1 MYMLWV
7 IAVFSALAGAYALFD
22 SESIAAMPSATG
34 RIMAAS
40 MSAYRH
46 AVVEYALANPTFTG
60 EVPESALVG
69 NALLTTDASDALWRN
84 YVIPNTD
91 AAGSLVVIYST
102 QTSAENEIVDMQQ
115 LAQGSALAGVASAG
129 NVVSPGNPHVPLPS
143 ALSSVIPDGEP
154 VWMAQAYD

>member
-1 MYMLWV
+1 MFMLWV

-22 SESIAAMPSATG
+22 SESVAAVPSATG

-46 AVVEYALANPTFTG
+46 AVVEYAQANPTFTG
-60 EVPESALVG
+60 EVPESTLVS
-69 NALLTTDASDALWRN
+69 NALLVTDASDALWQN
-84 YVIPNTD
+84 YVIPNST

-102 QTSAENEIVDMQQ
+102 SVSAENEIVDMQQ
-115 LAQGSALAGVASAG
+115 LAQGSALAGIASAG
-129 NVVSPGNPHVPLPS
+129 NVVSPGNPAVPLPP
-143 ALSSVIPDGEP
+143 ALSAAIPDGEP

>member
-22 SESIAAMPSATG
+22 SERVAAVPSATG

-46 AVVEYALANPTFTG
+46 AVVEYARANPTFTG
-60 EVPESALVG
+60 EVAESTLVTS
-69 NALLTTDASDALWRN
+69 ALLTTDASDALWHN
-84 YVIPNTD
+84 YVVPNTGV
-91 AAGSLVVIYST
+91 AGSLVVIYST
-102 QTSAENEIVDMQQ
+102 SSSAENEIVDMQQ
-115 LAQGSALAGVASAG
+115 LAQGSAMAGIASAG
-129 NVVSPGNPHVPLPS
+129 DVVSPGNPHVPLPS
-143 ALSSVIPDGEP
+143 ALSGVIPDGEP